1 MKARRAYDFV
11 NSVGVNTHFSW
22 TGTAYDTLYNEL
34 KDVLADIGIKHIRQ
48 SACGATSIARIA
60 DLNKDLGVLT
70 LMLVDNFGAK
80 NWQARDLPPAI
91 AAVQVNDAILR
102 LGPAV
107 FSGIEGP
114 NEYEATLK
122 KGNTAW
128 AQKLR
133 TFQAA
138 LYTAVKGNKA
148 GSSIPVVA
156 PSLIKN
162 TKPNFLAL
170 GDISAFCDQGNLHAY
185 CGEPPLDA
193 ALAQMLSLMPII
205 SAGKPVLV
213 TEFGLHTVMKYWQS
227 HPFSDK
233 AKAKYMARA
242 TAALFLR
249 PEVHRGYIYNLIDAK
264 LAPDEP
270 GYNFGLLRSDGTPT
284 KAYYAIR
291 NLMHLLCDSDAEFE
305 PRDLRVSF
313 SGEPMR
319 VVRNFLLQK
328 ASGVFYL
335 VLWQDVVSYEKPKP
349 SNAYVCRDWSG
360 VTVPVTLAFDEPI
373 AKVRTFLPSAL
384 ECDADSG
391 KVATSTVN
399 GPSSVRLDVPDE
411 LLVVEIVPGCRVPED
426 YPACKFTPTNR

>member
-1 MKARRAYDFV
+1 MTLLKARRAYDFV

-22 TGTAYDTLYNEL
+22 TGTTYDLMYDKL
-34 KDVLADIGIKHIRQ
+34 KVVLADIGIKHIRQ
-48 SACGATSIARIA
+48 SAVGTASIKRIA
-60 DLNKDLGVLT
+60 DLNKSLGVLT

-80 NWQARDLPPAI
+80 DWTARDLPPAV
-91 AAVQVNDAILR
+91 AAAQVNDAMTK
-102 LGPAV
+102 LGPSV

-138 LYTAVKGNKA
+138 LYAAVKANKA
-148 GSSIPVVA
+148 GSTIPVVA

-162 TKPNFLAL
+162 TKANFLAL
-170 GDISAFCDQGNLHAY
+170 GDISAFCDLGNLHAY

-193 ALAQMLSLMPII
+193 ALAQMMGLMPIV
-205 SAGKPVLV
+205 SPGKQVLV
-213 TEFGLHTVMKYWQS
+213 TEFGLQTSMKEWQA

-249 PEVHRGYIYNLIDAK
+249 PEVRRGYIYDLIDAK
-264 LAPDEP
+264 DEP
-270 GYNFGLLRSDGTPT
+270 DNPAWNFGILHADGTPT

-291 NLMHLLCDSDAEFE
+291 NLMYLLCDADATFV
-305 PRDLRVSF
+305 PRELNARLVGD
-313 SGEPMR
+313 
-319 VVRNFLLQK
+319 VRKVRSFLLQK
-328 ASGVFYL
+328 QSGVFYM

-349 SNAYVCRDWSG
+349 SNVYVSRDWADA
-360 VTVPVTLAFDEPI
+360 TVPVTLTFDEPI

-384 ECDADSG
+384 DGDADIG
-391 KVATSTVN
+391 KVATDTID
-399 GPSSVRLDVPDE
+399 GPPNVRLDVPDE
-411 LLVVEIVPGCRVPED
+411 LLVVEIVPGARVPES
-426 YPACKFTPTNR
+426 YPACKFVPS